1 MKKIKIISFVSILI
15 TVSFFFHAGESRS
28 QGVEYIESDIRIS
41 PRNNVLDLNQP
52 RDLFFVVHHPRTMLE
67 SITQNGQDVDYRIMM
82 FDGIRTG
89 GKDLHLPYT
98 SRIDISTEYLSGLAP
113 GLHTFDFHFADG
125 TIRDFNLHVVD
136 ETTMGEFG
144 LEIISFDVDHGTSVF
159 IRIEDKT
166 ILVDTG
172 PNHNTR
178 NRVVPFLKDRGIEKI
193 DYVFLTHWHWDHVSG
208 LASIDRNLDV
218 RDFSSGARDW
228 LDVGNRVEGFEVGE
242 TWYNLTDG
250 VTTGFNEGAGEI
262 ASGQTHTDI
271 FSVGNEFQ
279 IGEAH
284 FTVLNA
290 ARFDDDAYSHYRSQ
304 HFGGYDNRNNRSLA
318 FRMEYNGF
326 VYTHGGDTY
335 QHAQQAMMNTFDEER
350 LKAHFY
356 HGNHH
361 FHGGLSTEY
370 LKLVEPHLFFTS
382 AEQASYDRT
391 AYVDG
396 VMGNV
401 VPYLEANSARFIE
414 NLFAYEVGHVIME
427 VNEPDDWRYET
438 HYIERSNVSDPLR
451 IEISEPEEGAVFPDN
466 ADIHIKATVT
476 DPAGSLEKV
485 RVHASRLQLTEI
497 SEPPYEYTWQNAPT
511 GRYMLR
517 LDGIGSNGNVL
528 SSSRN
533 IQITVGDVPEPD
545 TLVHHWAF
553 DEGSGDIAYNSVN
566 LSDGFI
572 NGAVWT
578 EGKYGD
584 ALAFNGTSDFVE
596 VPHNSSLDFEKD
608 VTIAAWIY
616 LKDASGDQNVLQKGR
631 NYALFEIRGNS
642 ATPANVFNDGSNW
655 RVFPFTQSKE
665 YFTGGWHHVAFSYDG
680 SQVVNYVNGEY
691 DSSFNVSGTMETV
704 TVPLGIGVNSPYND
718 SYFNG
723 RIDEVVIFN
732 RVLNSSQLQMVYQNR
747 LDEISAPTSL
757 EHDAD
762 IPRIVTLHQN
772 HPNPFNPA
780 TIISYYLPHAMMVSL
795 SVYDIT
801 GRRVSE
807 LVGGD
812 LLPAGRHNVTF
823 DAQHLASG
831 VYIYRLRAG
840 SQSIEKKMTL
850 IN

>member
-1 MKKIKIISFVSILI
+1 MKKINNFTFISVFIA
-15 TVSFFFHAGESRS
+15 VSFLLYAGESRA

-41 PRNNVLDLNQP
+41 PRNNVLNLNQP

-82 FDGIRTG
+82 FEGIRTG

-98 SRIDISTEYLSGLAP
+98 SRIDISAEYLSGLAP
-113 GLHTFDFHFADG
+113 GQHAFDFHFADG
-125 TIRDFNLHVVD
+125 TVRDFDLQIID
-136 ETTMGEFG
+136 ETTRGEFG

-172 PNHNTR
+172 PNHNTK
-178 NRVVPFLKDRGIEKI
+178 NRVVPLLKDRGIEKI

-208 LASIDRNLDV
+208 LASIDRDLDV
-218 RDFSSGARDW
+218 RNFSSGARNW
-228 LDVGNRVEGFEVGE
+228 LDAGNKVEGFEVGE
-242 TWYNLTDG
+242 IWYNLTDG
-250 VTTGFNEGAGEI
+250 VTTGFNEVAGEI
-262 ASGQTHTDI
+262 ASGQTHTDT
-271 FSVGNEFQ
+271 FKVGNEFE

-290 ARFDDDAYSHYRSQ
+290 ARFDAEEYPHYRSQ

-335 QHAQQAMMNTFDEER
+335 QHAQQAMMNSFNSEQ

-361 FHGGLSTEY
+361 FHGGLSTDY

-382 AEQASYDRT
+382 AEQAAYDRS

-401 VPYLEANSARFIE
+401 VPYLESNSDRFIE

-451 IEISEPEEGAVFPDN
+451 IDITEPGENAVFPEN
-466 ADIHIKATVT
+466 ADIDIKATVT
-476 DPAGSLEKV
+476 DPAGRLEKV
-485 RVHASRLQLTEI
+485 QFHASRLMLTEI
-497 SEPPYEYTWQNAPT
+497 SEPPFEYTWENAPS
-511 GRYMLR
+511 GRYLLR
-517 LDGIGSNGNVL
+517 LDGMDSEGDVI

-566 LSDGFI
+566 ISDGFLH
-572 NGAVWT
+572 GATWV
-578 EGKYGD
+578 EGKYGY

-608 VTIAAWIY
+608 ITIAAWIY
-616 LKDASGDQNVLQKGR
+616 LNNASGDQNVLQKGR

-642 ATPANVFNDGSNW
+642 ETPANVLHDGQNW
-655 RVFPFTQSKE
+655 HLFPYTKSKE
-665 YFTGGWHHVAFSYDG
+665 YFEGDWHHVAYTFDG
-680 SQVVNYVNGEY
+680 SQVVNYVNGEF
-691 DSSFNVSGTMETV
+691 DRSFNISGTMETV
-704 TVPLGIGVNSPYND
+704 TDPLGIGVNSPYND

-723 RIDEVVIFN
+723 KIDEIMIFN
-732 RVLNSSQLQMVYQNR
+732 RALNSAQIQKVYQNR
-747 LDEISAPTSL
+747 LDEISFSTNL
-757 EHDAD
+757 ENDAD
-762 IPRIVTLHQN
+762 ISRSVFLHQN
-772 HPNPFNPA
+772 VPNPFNPA
-780 TIISYYLPHAMMVSL
+780 TVIRYDLPSAGHVRL
-795 SVYDIT
+795 EVF
-801 GRRVSE
+801 
-807 LVGGD
+807 D
-812 LLPAGRHNVTF
+812 LLGRSIIVLVDKNKPAGRHEVSF
-823 DAQHLASG
+823 DAAGLSSG
-831 VYIYRLRAG
+831 IYIYRVKAG
-840 SQSIEKKMTL
+840 DFLKTRHMTL
-850 IN
+850 LK